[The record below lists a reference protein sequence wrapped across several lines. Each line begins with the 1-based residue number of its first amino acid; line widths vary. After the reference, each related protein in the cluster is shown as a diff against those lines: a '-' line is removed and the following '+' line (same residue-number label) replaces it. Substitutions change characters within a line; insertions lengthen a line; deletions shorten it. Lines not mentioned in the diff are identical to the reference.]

1 MKKMTL
7 SLLLLVAMLSS
18 QVFAQLG
25 TSDPEADPRVAR
37 ALDAKGISY
46 TVDSDGDY
54 KIVLGTNDDRT
65 QLAFVR
71 SSTNEYGNMEI
82 REIWS
87 FGYKADGDEFP
98 KSVANSLLE
107 DTFSKKLGA
116 WAKLGN
122 RAVFVVKIS
131 ANADAE
137 SLFNGLKACMLSADT
152 MEEKLTGDTDEF

>member
-1 MKKMTL
+1 ME
-7 SLLLLVAMLSS
+7 
-18 QVFAQLG
+18 
-25 TSDPEADPRVAR
+25 TS
-37 ALDAKGISY
+37 
-46 TVDSDGDY
+46 
-54 KIVLGTNDDRT
+54 
-65 QLAFVR
+65 
-71 SSTNEYGNMEI
+71 
-82 REIWS
+82 
-87 FGYKADGDEFP
+87 FP

>member
-1 MKKMTL
+1 MWR
-7 SLLLLVAMLSS
+7 A
-18 QVFAQLG
+18 
-25 TSDPEADPRVAR
+25 

-98 KSVANSLLE
+98 KV
-107 DTFSKKLGA
+107 
-116 WAKLGN
+116 
-122 RAVFVVKIS
+122 RRQQS
-131 ANADAE
+131 AGGH
-137 SLFNGLKACMLSADT
+137 LQ
-152 MEEKLTGDTDEF
+152 